1 MKRKANRRGF
11 TLIELM
17 IVIAI
22 IGVLAAIAI
31 PDFNH
36 ARLQA
41 RQKACLA
48 NMRVLEGAVDMWE
61 MDQDAAG
68 FGGSGVEAANA
79 DITEDNDGGLVNM
92 YVKKI
97 PSCKMAGVY
106 KFDKDTHSV
115 WCSKHNTVES
125 PTFGDGNEAATGPGP
140 VD

>member
-68 FGGSGVEAANA
+68 FGGSGVEAA
-79 DITEDNDGGLVNM
+79 DCTISKETPYGLRPT
-92 YVKKI
+92 YVKK
-97 PSCKMAGVY
+97 
-106 KFDKDTHSV
+106 
-115 WCSKHNTVES
+115 
-125 PTFGDGNEAATGPGP
+125 
-140 VD
+140 